1 MLIAPPPRVPGLPG
15 RPRPRTRWP
24 AIVTLAL
31 VVGFGGLGAADSGP
45 TFWTVATARD
55 LLEGTSDGTYIQ
67 LNGVLT
73 AGPRLT
79 NRLTSTPAQIW
90 SLLQHPDGSTW
101 AGTGGDGRVIRLRPG
116 QDEQTVF
123 DSEET
128 NVFALAASGSRV
140 YAATSPDGRVYV
152 MEGDTPARPFFDPN
166 EKYIWALAVDPGG
179 RLWVG
184 AGNPAV
190 VYRVDAAGTGQAVY
204 RPPATHVVTLGRDAS
219 GRMLAGTETPG
230 RLYRFDAADRPFVL
244 LDSGLTE
251 LRAVTQAADGVLFA
265 AAVSSGD
272 SGSSGEAS
280 SIAATLGTT
289 SSQTKPPDSTSATTT
304 TSTATTSS
312 STPSG
317 RSQLFRIEANGT
329 WEAIW
334 SSDDV
339 VYDVAAQPD
348 GSVLVATGPEGR
360 LYKIERTR
368 DVSLLTG
375 VDAKQVTRFATAT
388 PSNTLVGFAT
398 ANPGRVVAI
407 GSGVQSPAT
416 YLSPVRDTKSVST
429 WGLVRWDAT
438 GPVSLYSRSGNTATP
453 DDSWS
458 EWAGPYT
465 AADGTA
471 ITSPAARFVQWRA
484 VFTTAAS
491 ARPAS
496 LTSVTL
502 AYLARNSRPVVSAIT
517 VHPPGVVFQRPFAN
531 DEGAIAGLDDQI
543 ANARRPPG
551 DSGPTPPAPSRRM
564 FQKGLQTITWNGEDD
579 DSDTLS
585 YTLQYRREG
594 ETAWRDLREG
604 VSGEIFVWDTTT
616 VADGRYQI
624 RVLASDRLSNA
635 ADRALTGDRESDA
648 VEIDNTPPTLS
659 FEVTR
664 GGGAARLVVRA
675 RDARSPIQKVEYSL
689 DGGPWQLV
697 YPVDGLADAPEE
709 RYESPLPADAGTRPI
724 VVRATDRL
732 QNVMSQPAAQQ

>member
-1 MLIAPPPRVPGLPG
+1 MFTAPPLRVPRSPG
-15 RPRPRTRWP
+15 SFPSRGQWP

-31 VVGFGGLGAADSGP
+31 AVGLGGLAADSGP

-55 LLEGTSDGTYIQ
+55 LLGGTSDGTYIQ

-79 NRLTSTPAQIW
+79 NRLTSTPAQVW
-90 SLLQHPDGSTW
+90 SLLTQPDGSTW

-128 NVFALAASGSRV
+128 NVFALAASGTRV

-152 MEGDTPARPFFDPN
+152 IDGATPARPFFDPE
-166 EKYIWALAVDPGG
+166 EKYIWALAVDQEG

-190 VYRVDAAGTGQAVY
+190 IYRVDAGGTGQALY
-204 RPPATHVVTLGRDAS
+204 RPPATHVVTLARDAS

-244 LDSGLTE
+244 LDSGLAE
-251 LRAVTQAADGVLFA
+251 VRAVTQAADGVLFA
-265 AAVSSGD
+265 AAVSSGE
-272 SGSSGEAS
+272 SGSGGEAS
-280 SIAATLGTT
+280 SIAATLGAAAST
-289 SSQTKPPDSTSATTT
+289 TKPSDSTSTA
-304 TSTATTSS
+304 STGSASA

-334 SSDDV
+334 NSSDV
-339 VYDVAAQPD
+339 VYDVAAQSD

-360 LYKIERTR
+360 LFKIDRTR

-388 PSNTLVGFAT
+388 PANTLVGFAT
-398 ANPGRVVAI
+398 ANPGRVVAV

-416 YLSPVRDTKSVST
+416 YLSSVRDTKSVST
-429 WGLVRWDAT
+429 WGLIRWDAT

-465 AADGTA
+465 SSEGAAV
-471 ITSPAARFVQWRA
+471 TSPAARFVQWRA
-484 VFTTAAS
+484 VFTTAGS
-491 ARPAS
+491 AKPAA

-551 DSGPTPPAPSRRM
+551 DSGPTPPAPTRRM

-594 ETAWRDLREG
+594 DTAWRDLREG
-604 VSGEIFVWDTTT
+604 VAAEIFVWDTTT
-616 VADGRYQI
+616 VADGRYQVRI
-624 RVLASDRLSNA
+624 LASDRLSNA

-659 FEVTR
+659 FEITR
-664 GGGAARLVVRA
+664 TGGAGRLVVRA
-675 RDARSPIQKVEYSL
+675 RDARSPIHKVEYSL

-709 RYESPLPADAGTRPI
+709 RYEVPLPTDADTRRI

>member
-1 MLIAPPPRVPGLPG
+1 MLTAPPPCVP
-15 RPRPRTRWP
+15 RSPRRLSSRRRWP
-24 AIVTLAL
+24 AILTLAL
-31 VVGFGGLGAADSGP
+31 AVGLGGLAAADSGP

-55 LLEGTSDGTYIQ
+55 LLEGTSEGTYIQ

-90 SLLQHPDGSTW
+90 SLLQQPDGSTW

-116 QDEQTVF
+116 QNEQTVF

-128 NVFALAASGSRV
+128 NVFALAASGTRV

-152 MEGDTPARPFFDPN
+152 MDGDTPARPFFDPE
-166 EKYIWALAVDPGG
+166 EKYIWALALDQGG

-190 VYRVDAAGTGQAVY
+190 IYRVDAAGTGQALY

-230 RLYRFDAADRPFVL
+230 RLYRFDSADRPFVL

-251 LRAVTQAADGVLFA
+251 VRAVTQAADGVLFA
-265 AAVSSGD
+265 AAVSGGE

-280 SIAATLGTT
+280 SIAATLGAASSTTKPQDSTSTSPATT
-289 SSQTKPPDSTSATTT
+289 SS
-304 TSTATTSS
+304 TTSS

-329 WEAIW
+329 WEAVW
-334 SSDDV
+334 SSSDV

-360 LYKIERTR
+360 LYKIDRTR

-375 VDAKQVTRFATAT
+375 VDAKQVTRFATST
-388 PSNTLVGFAT
+388 PANTLVGFAT
-398 ANPGRVVAI
+398 ANPGRVVAV

-429 WGLVRWDAT
+429 WGLIRWDAT
-438 GPVSLYSRSGNTATP
+438 GPVSLFSRSGNTATP

-465 AADGTA
+465 SAEGAAV
-471 ITSPAARFVQWRA
+471 TSPAARFVQWRA
-484 VFTTAAS
+484 VFTTATS

-551 DSGPTPPAPSRRM
+551 DSGPTPPAPTRRM
-564 FQKGLQTITWNGEDD
+564 FQKGLQTLTWNGEDE

-594 ETAWRDLREG
+594 DAAWRDLREG
-604 VSGEIFVWDTTT
+604 VTGEIFVWDTTT
-616 VADGRYQI
+616 VADGRYQVRI
-624 RVLASDRLSNA
+624 LASDRLSNA

-659 FEVTR
+659 FEIART
-664 GGGAARLVVRA
+664 GNAARLMVRA

-697 YPVDGLADAPEE
+697 YPADGLADAPEE
-709 RYESPLPADAGTRPI
+709 RYEVPLPADADTRRI

-732 QNVMSQPAAQQ
+732 QNVMSQPAAQP

>member
-1 MLIAPPPRVPGLPG
+1 MLTAPPPCVPGSLG
-15 RPRPRTRWP
+15 RLSSRRRWP
-24 AIVTLAL
+24 AILTLAL
-31 VVGFGGLGAADSGP
+31 AVGLGGLAAADSGP

-55 LLEGTSDGTYIQ
+55 LLEGTSEGTYIQ

-90 SLLQHPDGSTW
+90 SLLHQPDGSTW

-116 QDEQTVF
+116 QNEQTVF

-128 NVFALAASGSRV
+128 NVFALAASGTRV

-152 MEGDTPARPFFDPN
+152 MDGDTPARPFFDPE
-166 EKYIWALAVDPGG
+166 EKYIWALAVDQGG

-190 VYRVDAAGTGQAVY
+190 IYRVDAAGTGQALY

-230 RLYRFDAADRPFVL
+230 RLYRFDSADRPFVL

-251 LRAVTQAADGVLFA
+251 VRAVTQAADGVLFA
-265 AAVSSGD
+265 AAVSGGE

-280 SIAATLGTT
+280 SIAATLGAASSTTKPQDSTSTSPTTT
-289 SSQTKPPDSTSATTT
+289 SS
-304 TSTATTSS
+304 TTSS

-329 WEAIW
+329 WEAVW
-334 SSDDV
+334 SSGDV

-360 LYKIERTR
+360 LYKIDRTR

-375 VDAKQVTRFATAT
+375 VDAKQVTRFATSMPA
-388 PSNTLVGFAT
+388 NTLVGFAT
-398 ANPGRVVAI
+398 ANPGRVVAV

-429 WGLVRWDAT
+429 WGLIRWDAT
-438 GPVSLYSRSGNTATP
+438 GPVSLFSRSGNTATP

-465 AADGTA
+465 SAEGAAV
-471 ITSPAARFVQWRA
+471 TSPAARFVQWRA
-484 VFTTAAS
+484 VFTTATT

-551 DSGPTPPAPSRRM
+551 DSGPTPPAPTRRM
-564 FQKGLQTITWNGEDD
+564 FQKGLQTLTWNGEDE

-594 ETAWRDLREG
+594 DAAWRDLREG
-604 VSGEIFVWDTTT
+604 VTGEIFVWDTTT
-616 VADGRYQI
+616 VADGRYQVRI
-624 RVLASDRLSNA
+624 LASDRLSNA

-659 FEVTR
+659 FEIART
-664 GGGAARLVVRA
+664 GNAARLIVRA

-697 YPVDGLADAPEE
+697 YPADGLADAPEE
-709 RYESPLPADAGTRPI
+709 RYEVPLPADADTRRI

-732 QNVMSQPAAQQ
+732 QNVMSQPAAQP